1 MNNRIQEI
9 LNYKLFETGTYSF
22 TIGSILLVVV
32 IYVGVR
38 IFLFGLKKVLN
49 RIFEKRGIDRGRRFA
64 LFKLVQYFVWTFAL
78 IFMIQAAGFQIT
90 ILLAGSAALLV
101 GLGLGLQQI
110 FQDLVSGIFI
120 LIEGTIQRDDVI
132 EIDGLIGKIVTINLR
147 TSTVLTRDG
156 IMLIVPNHK
165 FIVDNIIN
173 WSHSAT
179 PTRFKVVVGVAYGSD
194 VDKVREILLECTLQH
209 DKVLKNTADG
219 KDPFV
224 RFVDFGDS
232 ALLFEVFFW
241 SADIFPIENTKS
253 DIRYLIDKR
262 FREAGVTIPFPQRDL
277 HIKSGIMPGQSHQ
290 TS

>member
-1 MNNRIQEI
+1 MMEDFLEL
-9 LNYKLFETGTYSF
+9 LNYKIIETENFTFSLGTISL
-22 TIGSILLVVV
+22 IVL
-32 IYVGVR
+32 IYIVTKVL
-38 IFLFGLKKVLN
+38 LFGLKRFLN

-64 LFKLVQYFVWTFAL
+64 MIKLIQYFVWTFAL
-78 IFMIQAAGFQIT
+78 IFMLQSVGFQIT

-132 EIDGLIGKIVTINLR
+132 EIDGLIGKIITINLR

-173 WSHSAT
+173 WSHMAT
-179 PTRFKVVVGVAYGSD
+179 PTRFKVSVGVAYGSD
-194 VDKVREILLECTLQH
+194 VKLVSDILMECTLQH
-209 DKVLKNTADG
+209 EKVLKSKEDN
-219 KDPFV
+219 KYPFV

-232 ALLFEVFFW
+232 ALLFDVFFW
-241 SADIFPIENTKS
+241 SSDIFPVENTKS

-277 HIKSGIMPGQSHQ
+277 HIKSGGFNQE
-290 TS
+290 

>member
-1 MNNRIQEI
+1 MKSIQEF
-9 LNYKLFETGTYSF
+9 LDFTLFQTKSFSF
-22 TIGSILLVVV
+22 TLSTLLLIILIYAITKV
-32 IYVGVR
+32 IL
-38 IFLFGLKKVLN
+38 FLLKRVLN
-49 RIFEKRGIDRGRRFA
+49 KIFEKRSVDRGRRFA
-64 LFKLVQYFVWTFAL
+64 MYKLVQYVLWIIAFV
-78 IFMIQAAGFQIT
+78 FMLQTAGFQIT
-90 ILLAGSAALLV
+90 LILAGSAALLV

-120 LIEGTIQRDDVI
+120 LIEGTIQKDDVI
-132 EIDGLIGKIVTINLR
+132 EIDGLIGKILEINLR

-179 PTRFKVVVGVAYGSD
+179 PTRFKVSVGVAYGSD
-194 VDKVREILLECTLQH
+194 VEKVKEILMECTLQH
-209 DKVLKNTADG
+209 EKVLKDL
-219 KDPFV
+219 KDKYPFV

-241 SADIFPIENTKS
+241 SNDVFPVENTKS

-262 FREAGVTIPFPQRDL
+262 FREEGVTIPFPQRDL
-277 HIKSGIMPGQSHQ
+277 HLKNPMPNQGG
-290 TS
+290 

>member
-1 MNNRIQEI
+1 MREGLFEL
-9 LNYKLFETGTYSF
+9 LNYKIFETGTYSF
-22 TIGSILLVVV
+22 TIGSLLLLVV
-32 IYVGVR
+32 IYIGVK

-49 RIFEKRGIDRGRRFA
+49 RIFERRGIDRGRRFA
-64 LFKLVQYFVWTFAL
+64 LFKLVQYIVWTFAV

-132 EIDGLIGKIVTINLR
+132 EIDGLIGKILTINLR

-179 PTRFKVVVGVAYGSD
+179 PTRFKVDVGVAYGSD
-194 VDKVREILLECTLQH
+194 VEKVTRILMECALEH
-209 DKVLKNTADG
+209 DKILKTKENNLY
-219 KDPFV
+219 PFV

-232 ALLFEVFFW
+232 ALLFQLYFW
-241 SADIFPIENTKS
+241 SGDIFPVENTKS
-253 DIRYLIDKR
+253 DLRYQIDKR
-262 FREAGVTIPFPQRDL
+262 FRQEGVTIPFPQRDL
-277 HIKSGIMPGQSHQ
+277 HFKSGSL
-290 TS
+290 TKE

>member
-1 MNNRIQEI
+1 MRESLFEI
-9 LNYKLFETGTYSF
+9 LNYKIFETGTHSF
-22 TIGSILLVVV
+22 TIGSLLLLAL
-32 IYVGVR
+32 IYISVK

-49 RIFEKRGIDRGRRFA
+49 RIFERRGIDRGRRFA
-64 LFKLVQYFVWTFAL
+64 LFKLVQYIVWTFAI

-132 EIDGLIGKIVTINLR
+132 EIDGLIGKILTINLR

-179 PTRFKVVVGVAYGSD
+179 PTRFKVDVGVAYGSD
-194 VDKVREILLECTLQH
+194 VEKVTAILMECALEH
-209 DKVLKNTADG
+209 DKILKTKENNLY
-219 KDPFV
+219 PFV

-232 ALLFEVFFW
+232 ALLFQIYFW
-241 SADIFPIENTKS
+241 SSDIFPVENTKS
-253 DIRYLIDKR
+253 DLRYRIDKR
-262 FREAGVTIPFPQRDL
+262 FREEGVTIPFPQRDL
-277 HIKSGIMPGQSHQ
+277 HIKSGFKPEE
-290 TS
+290 

>member
-1 MNNRIQEI
+1 MQKFLDL
-9 LNYKLFETGTYSF
+9 LNYKILETGNYTF
-22 TIGSILLVVV
+22 TIGSVLLVIV
-32 IYVGVR
+32 IYVGVKV
-38 IFLFGLKKVLN
+38 FLYGLNKVLN
-49 RIFEKRGIDRGRRFA
+49 KIFERRGIDRGRRFA
-64 LFKLVQYFVWTFAL
+64 LVKLVQYFVWTFAI
-78 IFMIQAAGFQIT
+78 IFMIQAMGFQIT

-179 PTRFKVVVGVAYGSD
+179 PTRFKVSVGVAYGSD
-194 VDKVREILLECTLQH
+194 VEKVKEILMECTIQH
-209 DKVLKNTADG
+209 DKVLKTKEDG
-219 KDPFV
+219 KYPFV

-241 SADIFPIENTKS
+241 SNDIFPIENTKS

-262 FREAGVTIPFPQRDL
+262 FREEGVTIPFPQRDL
-277 HIKSGIMPGQSHQ
+277 HIRSGFKSDA
-290 TS
+290 

>member
-1 MNNRIQEI
+1 MDVIRQF
-9 LNYKLFETGTYSF
+9 LDYKIFETANYSLSVA
-22 TIGSILLVVV
+22 TILGILFVFIATRILL
-32 IYVGVR
+32 YA
-38 IFLFGLKKVLN
+38 LKAVLN
-49 RIFEKRGIDRGRRFA
+49 RIFTKRGIDRGRRFA
-64 LFKLVQYFVWTFAL
+64 MIKLVQYFVWTFAIVFIL
-78 IFMIQAAGFQIT
+78 QIAGFEIT
-90 ILLAGSAALLV
+90 LLVAGSAALLV

-132 EIDGLIGKIVTINLR
+132 EIDGLIGKIVNISLR

-179 PTRFKVVVGVAYGSD
+179 PTRFKVSVGVAYGSD
-194 VDKVREILLECTLQH
+194 VKKVSDILLECALQH
-209 DKVLKNTADG
+209 DKVLKSEDDNRY
-219 KDPFV
+219 PFV

-241 SADIFPIENTKS
+241 SNDIFPVENTKS
-253 DIRYLIDKR
+253 DIRYSIDKR
-262 FREAGVTIPFPQRDL
+262 FREQGVTIPFPQRDL
-277 HIKSGIMPGQSHQ
+277 HIKSGLVSKE
-290 TS
+290 

>member
-1 MNNRIQEI
+1 MESFQDW
-9 LNYKLFETGTYSF
+9 LNYKIIEFGEYSF
-22 TIGSILLVVV
+22 TLATVFIILL
-32 IYVGVR
+32 
-38 IFLFGLKKVLN
+38 IFLGTKLLLFGIRRVLN
-49 RIFEKRGIDRGRRFA
+49 RVYERRGIDRGRRFA
-64 LFKLVQYFVWTFAL
+64 MIKLLQYVVWTIAL
-78 IFMIQAAGFQIT
+78 VFIIQTAGFKIT

-132 EIDGLIGKIVTINLR
+132 EIDGLIGKILTINLR

-179 PTRFKVVVGVAYGSD
+179 PTRFKVSVGVAYGSD
-194 VDKVREILLECTLQH
+194 VDKVMRILLECTVCH
-209 DKVLKNTADG
+209 DKVIKSNEDG
-219 KDPFV
+219 KYPFV

-232 ALLFEVFFW
+232 ALLFEVYFW
-241 SADIFPIENTKS
+241 SRDIFPIESTKS

-262 FREAGVTIPFPQRDL
+262 FREEGVIIPFPQRDL
-277 HIKSGIMPGQSHQ
+277 HLKSGSF
-290 TS
+290 SK

>member
-1 MNNRIQEI
+1 MKENFQEL
-9 LNYKLFETGTYSF
+9 LNYQIFETSNYSF
-22 TIGSILLVVV
+22 TLATVFMILL
-32 IYVGVR
+32 IFFGTKLLLVGLR
-38 IFLFGLKKVLN
+38 RVLN
-49 RIFEKRGIDRGRRFA
+49 RIFERRGIDRGRRFA
-64 LFKLVQYFVWTFAL
+64 MIKLVQYFIWTFAL
-78 IFMIQAAGFQIT
+78 IFIIQAAGFQIT

-110 FQDLVSGIFI
+110 FQDFASGIFI

-132 EIDGLIGKIVTINLR
+132 EIDGLIGKILTINLR

-179 PTRFKVVVGVAYGSD
+179 PTRFKVSVGVAYGSD
-194 VDKVREILLECTLQH
+194 VDKVMRILLECTVCH
-209 DKVLKNTADG
+209 DKVIKSNEDG
-219 KDPFV
+219 KYPFV

-232 ALLFEVFFW
+232 ALLFEVYFW
-241 SADIFPIENTKS
+241 SRDIFPIESTKS

-277 HIKSGIMPGQSHQ
+277 HLKSGSF
-290 TS
+290 SKE

>member
-1 MNNRIQEI
+1 MEKFRDL
-9 LNYKLFETGTYSF
+9 LNYQLFETSNYSF
-22 TIGSILLVVV
+22 TLATVFMILL
-32 IYVGVR
+32 
-38 IFLFGLKKVLN
+38 IFFGTKILLFGLRRVLN
-49 RIFEKRGIDRGRRFA
+49 RVFEKRGIDRGRRFA
-64 LFKLVQYFVWTFAL
+64 MIKLVQYFVWTFAL
-78 IFMIQAAGFQIT
+78 IFIIQTAGFQIT

-132 EIDGLIGKIVTINLR
+132 EIDGLIGKILTINLR

-156 IMLIVPNHK
+156 VMLIVPNHK

-179 PTRFKVVVGVAYGSD
+179 PTRFKVSVGVAYGSD
-194 VDKVREILLECTLQH
+194 VDKVKEILLECTLQQETVIKTKE
-209 DKVLKNTADG
+209 DSKY
-219 KDPFV
+219 PFV

-241 SADIFPIENTKS
+241 SLDIFPIENTKS
-253 DIRYLIDKR
+253 EIRYLIDKR
-262 FREAGVTIPFPQRDL
+262 FREEGVTIPFPQRDL
-277 HIKSGIMPGQSHQ
+277 HLKSGSF
-290 TS
+290 SKE

>member
-1 MNNRIQEI
+1 MRESLFEI
-9 LNYKLFETGTYSF
+9 LNYKIFETGTYSF
-22 TIGSILLVVV
+22 TIGSLLLLVV
-32 IYVGVR
+32 IYIGVK

-49 RIFEKRGIDRGRRFA
+49 RIFERRGIDRGRRFA
-64 LFKLVQYFVWTFAL
+64 LFKLVQYIVWTFAV

-132 EIDGLIGKIVTINLR
+132 EIDGLIGKILTINLR

-179 PTRFKVVVGVAYGSD
+179 PTRFKVDVGVAYGSD
-194 VDKVREILLECTLQH
+194 VEKVTRILMECALEH
-209 DKVLKNTADG
+209 DKILKTKENNLY
-219 KDPFV
+219 PFV

-232 ALLFEVFFW
+232 ALLFQLYFW
-241 SADIFPIENTKS
+241 SSDIFPVENTKS
-253 DIRYLIDKR
+253 DLRYQIDKR
-262 FREAGVTIPFPQRDL
+262 FRQEGVTIPFPQRDL
-277 HIKSGIMPGQSHQ
+277 HFKSGSL
-290 TS
+290 TKE

>member
-1 MNNRIQEI
+1 MMEDFQSILEYRI
-9 LNYKLFETGTYSF
+9 FETGKYSF
-22 TIGSILLVVV
+22 TLATVFMIILIFLGTKLLLF
-32 IYVGVR
+32 GVR
-38 IFLFGLKKVLN
+38 RILN
-49 RIFEKRGIDRGRRFA
+49 RIFERRGIDRGRRFA
-64 LFKLVQYFVWTFAL
+64 MIKLVQYFVWTIAL
-78 IFMIQAAGFQIT
+78 VVILQTAGFQIT

-179 PTRFKVVVGVAYGSD
+179 PTRFKVTVGVAYGSD
-194 VDKVREILLECTLQH
+194 VDKVMRVLLECAVGH
-209 DKVLKNTADG
+209 EKVIKTKDDG
-219 KDPFV
+219 KYPFV

-232 ALLFEVFFW
+232 ALLFEVYFW
-241 SADIFPIENTKS
+241 SNDIFPIESTKS

-262 FREAGVTIPFPQRDL
+262 FREEGITIPFPQRDL
-277 HIKSGIMPGQSHQ
+277 HLKSGSFKGN
-290 TS
+290 

>member
-1 MNNRIQEI
+1 MREGFLEI
-9 LNYKLFETGTYSF
+9 LNYKIIEAGSFSF
-22 TIGSILLVVV
+22 TIGTLILIVL
-32 IYVGVR
+32 IYVGVKV
-38 IFLFGLKKVLN
+38 FLFGLKKVLN
-49 RIFEKRGIDRGRRFA
+49 RIFERRGIDRGRRFA
-64 LFKLVQYFVWTFAL
+64 LFKLVQYFIWTFAG
-78 IFMIQAAGFQIT
+78 IFMLQAAGFQIT

-179 PTRFKVVVGVAYGSD
+179 PTRFKVSVGVAYGSD
-194 VDKVREILLECTLQH
+194 VDKVKDILMECTVQH
-209 DKVLKNTADG
+209 DKVLKTKEDG
-219 KDPFV
+219 KYPFV

-232 ALLFEVFFW
+232 ALLFQVFFW
-241 SADIFPIENTKS
+241 SNDIFPIENTKS

-262 FREAGVTIPFPQRDL
+262 FREEGVTIPFPQRDL
-277 HIKSGIMPGQSHQ
+277 HIRSGFKPDE
-290 TS
+290 

>member
-1 MNNRIQEI
+1 MMEDFQSILEYRI
-9 LNYKLFETGTYSF
+9 FETGKYSF
-22 TIGSILLVVV
+22 TLATVFIIILIFLGTKLLLF
-32 IYVGVR
+32 GVR
-38 IFLFGLKKVLN
+38 RILN
-49 RIFEKRGIDRGRRFA
+49 RIFERRGIDRGRRFA
-64 LFKLVQYFVWTFAL
+64 MIKLVQYFVWTIAL
-78 IFMIQAAGFQIT
+78 VVILQTAGFQIT

-179 PTRFKVVVGVAYGSD
+179 PTRFKVTVGVAYGSD
-194 VDKVREILLECTLQH
+194 VDKVMRVLLECAVGH
-209 DKVLKNTADG
+209 EKVIKTKDDG
-219 KDPFV
+219 KYPFV

-232 ALLFEVFFW
+232 ALLFEVYFW
-241 SADIFPIENTKS
+241 SNDIFPIESTKS

-262 FREAGVTIPFPQRDL
+262 FREEGITIPFPQRDL
-277 HIKSGIMPGQSHQ
+277 HLKSGSFKGN
-290 TS
+290 

>member
-1 MNNRIQEI
+1 MTESFQEF
-9 LNYKLFETGTYSF
+9 LNYRLLDTGSYSF
-22 TIGSILLVVV
+22 TIGTMLLIVTIFIAVK
-32 IYVGVR
+32 
-38 IFLFGLKKVLN
+38 IFLFGLRKILN
-49 RIFEKRGIDRGRRFA
+49 QIFEKRGIDRGRRFA
-64 LFKLVQYFVWTFAL
+64 LVKLVQYFIWTFAT

-120 LIEGTIQRDDVI
+120 LIEGTIQKDDVI
-132 EIDGLIGKIVTINLR
+132 EIDGLIGKIVMINLR

-179 PTRFKVVVGVAYGSD
+179 PTRFKVSVGVAYGSD
-194 VDKVREILLECTLQH
+194 VDKVKDILMECTVSH
-209 DKVLKNTADG
+209 EKVLKTREDG
-219 KDPFV
+219 RFPFV

-232 ALLFEVFFW
+232 ALQFEVYFW
-241 SADIFPIENTKS
+241 SDDIFPIENTKS

-262 FREAGVTIPFPQRDL
+262 FREEGVVIPFPQRDL
-277 HIKSGIMPGQSHQ
+277 HIRTNQ
-290 TS
+290 TK

>member
-1 MNNRIQEI
+1 MIEDFQN
-9 LNYKLFETGTYSF
+9 LLDYKLIETESF
-22 TIGSILLVVV
+22 TFSLGAIFLVLIIFIATKIL
-32 IYVGVR
+32 
-38 IFLFGLKKVLN
+38 LFGLKRVFN

-64 LFKLVQYFVWTFAL
+64 MFKLVQYFVWVFAFVFIL
-78 IFMIQAAGFQIT
+78 QAVGFQIT

-132 EIDGLIGKIVTINLR
+132 EIDGLIGKILTINLR

-179 PTRFKVVVGVAYGSD
+179 ATRFKVSVGVAYGSD
-194 VDKVREILLECTLQH
+194 VKKVADILLECTIQH
-209 DKVLKNTADG
+209 ETVLKTKEDN
-219 KDPFV
+219 KYPFV

-232 ALLFEVFFW
+232 ALLFEVYFW
-241 SADIFPIENTKS
+241 SKEIFPIENTKS

-262 FREAGVTIPFPQRDL
+262 FREEGVTIPFPQRDL
-277 HIKSGIMPGQSHQ
+277 HIKSGAIPKE
-290 TS
+290 

>member
-1 MNNRIQEI
+1 MESFQDW
-9 LNYKLFETGTYSF
+9 LNYKIIEFGEYSF
-22 TIGSILLVVV
+22 TLATVFIILL
-32 IYVGVR
+32 
-38 IFLFGLKKVLN
+38 IFLGTKLLLFGIRRVLN
-49 RIFEKRGIDRGRRFA
+49 RVYERRGIDRGRRFA
-64 LFKLVQYFVWTFAL
+64 MIKLLQYVVWTIAL
-78 IFMIQAAGFQIT
+78 VFIIQTAGFKIT

-132 EIDGLIGKIVTINLR
+132 EIDGLIGKILTINLR

-156 IMLIVPNHK
+156 IVLIVPNHK

-179 PTRFKVVVGVAYGSD
+179 PTRFKVSVGVAYGSD
-194 VDKVREILLECTLQH
+194 VDKVMRILLECTVCH
-209 DKVLKNTADG
+209 DKVIKSNEDG
-219 KDPFV
+219 KYPFV

-232 ALLFEVFFW
+232 ALLFEVYFW
-241 SADIFPIENTKS
+241 SRDIFPIESTKS

-262 FREAGVTIPFPQRDL
+262 FREEGVIIPFPQRDL
-277 HIKSGIMPGQSHQ
+277 HLKSGSF
-290 TS
+290 SKE